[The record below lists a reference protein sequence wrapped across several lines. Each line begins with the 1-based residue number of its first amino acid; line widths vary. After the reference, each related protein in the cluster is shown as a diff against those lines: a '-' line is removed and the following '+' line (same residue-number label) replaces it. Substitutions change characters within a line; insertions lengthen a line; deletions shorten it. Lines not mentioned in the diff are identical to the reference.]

1 VRCGRVAEVPLTP
14 AAGGL
19 LEPAVAV
26 LLLDADADMAGG
38 LVASAA
44 EGHVAF
50 VGLLEAV
57 TGVVSPIAYLF
68 VLVFCV
74 QPTVANC
81 WNVLVSWFAV
91 PWFADITFD
100 VFFGHTETR

>member
-1 VRCGRVAEVPLTP
+1 MRCGRVAEVPLTP

-44 EGHVAF
+44 EGHVWKQTMLRHLYLQLQMLQMH
-50 VGLLEAV
+50 LL
-57 TGVVSPIAYLF
+57 PL
-68 VLVFCV
+68 
-74 QPTVANC
+74 
-81 WNVLVSWFAV
+81 
-91 PWFADITFD
+91 
-100 VFFGHTETR
+100 